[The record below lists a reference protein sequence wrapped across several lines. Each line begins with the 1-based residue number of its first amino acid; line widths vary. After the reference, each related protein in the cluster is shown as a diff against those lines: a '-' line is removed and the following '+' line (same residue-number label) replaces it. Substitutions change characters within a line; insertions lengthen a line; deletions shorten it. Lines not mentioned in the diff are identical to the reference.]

1 MADPY
6 KPPSAPLDAP
16 ATIDSTGRPR
26 CPKCGEARAQKL
38 SFTFWG
44 GALGP
49 ALFNAVRCMN
59 CRTQFNG
66 KTGMP
71 LTRAIIMYQL
81 VGLAV
86 VVVLGLVYFA
96 LRR

>member
-1 MADPY
+1 VGDPY
-6 KPPSAPLDAP
+6 KPPSAPLDAS
-16 ATIDSTGRPR
+16 AAMDRTGKPL
-26 CPKCGEARAQKL
+26 CPKCGEAAAKKL

-49 ALFNAVRCMN
+49 ALFNAVKCMN
-59 CRTQFNG
+59 CNTQYNG

-71 LTRAIIMYQL
+71 LTRAIILYQL

-86 VVVLGLVYFA
+86 VVVLGLAYFA

>member
-16 ATIDSTGRPR
+16 DANVLPGSVR
-26 CPKCGEARAQKL
+26 CPKCGETSSSKVGW
-38 SFTFWG
+38 TFWG

-49 ALFNAVRCMN
+49 AMFNAVRCGN
-59 CRTQFNG
+59 CRTQYNG

-71 LTRAIIMYQL
+71 LTKAIILYQV
-81 VGLAV
+81 VGLALV
-86 VVVLGLVYFA
+86 GVLAAVYFA
-96 LRR
+96 LKR

>member
-1 MADPY
+1 MGDPY
-6 KPPSAPLDAP
+6 KPPSAPLDASP
-16 ATIDSTGRPR
+16 VTDSAGGTR
-26 CPKCGEARAQKL
+26 CPKCGEAGAKKL

-49 ALFNAVRCMN
+49 ALFNAVKCMN
-59 CRTQFNG
+59 CKTQYNG
-66 KTGMP
+66 KTGLP
-71 LTRAIIMYQL
+71 LTRAIILYQL

-86 VVVLGLVYFA
+86 VVVLGLAYFA